1 MGANE
6 FHGKHCYKSN
16 LKGNYF
22 EIHKFFISS
31 ACKLVLG
38 KEEKIQVSKSKHE
51 KCSRCWHR
59 VEGVEAGGH
68 CSRCEDNMNGEGEI
82 RSFF

>member
-1 MGANE
+1 MP
-6 FHGKHCYKSN
+6 
-16 LKGNYF
+16 L
-22 EIHKFFISS
+22 I
-31 ACKLVLG
+31 LP
-38 KEEKIQVSKSKHE
+38 KIQVSKSKYD

-59 VEGVEAGGH
+59 VEDVKAEGH